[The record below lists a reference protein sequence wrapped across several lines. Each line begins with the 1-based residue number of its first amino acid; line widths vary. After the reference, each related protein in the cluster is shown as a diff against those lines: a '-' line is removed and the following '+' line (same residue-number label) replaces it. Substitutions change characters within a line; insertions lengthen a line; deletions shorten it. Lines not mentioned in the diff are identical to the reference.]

1 MVKKW
6 SYLSNLQL
14 TNVNKFNLKADA
26 LIKRHTFK
34 VFKKTTRF
42 KRHSTGIST
51 VVRLKTMK
59 ITRKTEKLSLSIFI
73 SQWSKIYMRSKQFYR
88 YYQSIGLFN
97 TVMPTFAPDSIK
109 AILLKTNPVNNIFF
123 FSCSKNVLL
132 RYITFANSIRKIKA
146 STLNSRNCYVSSVD
160 LNSIENFDK
169 VSSSVVFIDQN
180 FYIPNEVI
188 LQNRSKNILFR
199 QVNNSLFNYTL
210 ILNKIL
216 RQISIKLSLLILC
229 SKL

>member
-6 SYLSNLQL
+6 SYLSSLQL
-14 TNVNKFNLKADA
+14 TNVNKFSLKADA
-26 LIKRHTFK
+26 LVKRHTFK

-59 ITRKTEKLSLSIFI
+59 ITRKTEKLALSIFI
-73 SQWSKIYMRSKQFYR
+73 GQWSKIYMRSKQFYR

-132 RYITFANSIRKIKA
+132 RYVTYSNSINRIKA
-146 STLNSRNCYVSSVD
+146 PTLNSRNCYATSTGLD
-160 LNSIENFDK
+160 NIENFDQ
-169 VSSSVVFIDQN
+169 VSSSVVFLDQN
-180 FYIPNEVI
+180 FYIPNEII
-188 LQNRSKNILFR
+188 LQNRSKNILFS
-199 QVNNSLFNYTL
+199 QLNNSLFNYTL
-210 ILNKIL
+210 ILNKII
-216 RQISIKLSLLILC
+216 RQILIKLSLLILV
-229 SKL
+229 